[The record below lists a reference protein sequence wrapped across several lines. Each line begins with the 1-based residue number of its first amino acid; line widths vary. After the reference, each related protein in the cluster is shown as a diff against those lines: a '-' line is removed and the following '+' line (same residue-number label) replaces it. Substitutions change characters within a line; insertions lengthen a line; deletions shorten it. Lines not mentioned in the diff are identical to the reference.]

1 MRQAHKDIL
10 ESDDIE
16 DDMERFPIRE
26 QLKRDIQKL
35 IKQGHIIPADDS
47 RLADSAKTS

>member
-1 MRQAHKDIL
+1 MKHRDIL

-16 DDMERFPIRE
+16 DDTERFPVRE

-35 IKQGHIIPADDS
+35 IRQGHIIPANDP